1 MADEL
6 IQKFQEEHFKVFVGL
21 LQDTDIISKLEITSC
36 ANLYK
41 KLAGDFSV
49 KPIQNKELKKFLVRL
64 SSATVK
70 LLPKIHRDERFPKII
85 NAINQ

>member
-1 MADEL
+1 M
-6 IQKFQEEHFKVFVGL
+6 
-21 LQDTDIISKLEITSC
+21 
-36 ANLYK
+36 
-41 KLAGDFSV
+41 
-49 KPIQNKELKKFLVRL
+49 KPIQNKELEKFLERL